1 MKVESNKLGMAL
13 FVASEAFFF
22 SLLIL
27 AYLYFQTA
35 SGGAR
40 VAQHQLDPFTTGAF
54 SLCLIGSSLTIW
66 LAGRSAKQGS
76 NQRAAMWVTV
86 TVLLGIVFL
95 AGQGMEWSRLLGSGV
110 TIAQGLFGTTFFTLT
125 GFHGLHVLIGLLALS
140 IFVGLSF
147 SSHGSAPKPAT
158 LEVLSL
164 YWHFV
169 DVVWIVIFSVI
180 YLRLVFA

>member
-35 SGGAR
+35 SGGTR
-40 VAQHQLDPFTTGAF
+40 VAHNQLDPLTTGAF

-76 NQRAAMWVTV
+76 NQRAAMWVIL
-86 TVLLGIVFL
+86 TVLLGLVFL

-110 TIAQGLFGTTFFTLT
+110 TMAQGLFGTTFFTLT

-140 IFVGLSF
+140 IFIGLSF
-147 SSHGSAPKPAT
+147 SSHGSAPKPGT

>member
-35 SGGAR
+35 TGGAR
-40 VAQHQLDPFTTGAF
+40 VAHHQLDPLTTGAF

-66 LAGRSAKQGS
+66 LAGRSARQGS
-76 NQRAAMWVTV
+76 GQRTTMWVTA

-110 TIAQGLFGTTFFTLT
+110 TVAQGLFGTTFFTLT

-140 IFVGLSF
+140 TFVGLTITSPE
-147 SSHGSAPKPAT
+147 SPPKPAT

-169 DVVWIVIFSVI
+169 DLVWIVIFSVI
-180 YLRLVFA
+180 YLRLLLA